1 MPIPSD
7 SHSSPGANPDSAP
20 RRRFQW
26 RLLPLIATVLVVA
39 LGIELGQW
47 QTRRGDEKEAIAA
60 KLAQREASPPLAL
73 GAALQPADALEYR
86 RVRINGAFASDWTLY
101 LDNRPYNDVAGFYVM
116 TPMRI
121 DNSDTYV
128 LVARGWTPR
137 DNLNRSK
144 LPVLKTA
151 PGNIM
156 LEGVVRERPG
166 HLMQLGQQ
174 APLQP
179 GAILQNLEVA
189 DLAAASKLKLQPF
202 IIEQSSD
209 TGDGLVRDWPLPSL
223 GIEMHRG
230 YAFQWYALSA
240 MAVLFFVFTGFR
252 RGKK

>member
-1 MPIPSD
+1 MPI
-7 SHSSPGANPDSAP
+7 
-20 RRRFQW
+20 RTKFKW

-47 QTRRGDEKEAIAA
+47 QTRRGDEKQAIAVE
-60 KLAQREASPPLAL
+60 LAAQEAAAPIVL
-73 GAALQPADALEYR
+73 GPALQPAEALEYR
-86 RVRINGAFASDWTLY
+86 RVRINGTFAPAWTVY
-101 LDNRPYNDVAGFYVM
+101 LDNRPYDSVAGFYVL

-121 DNSDTYV
+121 DDSDTYV

-137 DNLNRSK
+137 NNTDRSK
-144 LPVLKTA
+144 LPELKTP
-151 PGNIM
+151 PGKITV
-156 LEGVVRERPG
+156 EGAVRLRPG

-179 GAILQNLEVA
+179 GAILQNLEVN
-189 DLAAASKLKLQPF
+189 DLATASKLKLQPF
-202 IIEQSSD
+202 IVEQSND
-209 TGDGLVRDWPLPSL
+209 IGDGLVHDWPQPSL